1 MYRDKDLA
9 ILFELFGEE
18 NEYIYDHYI
27 NKANT
32 LTELHQYDSA
42 FTTLIKRWKIQ
53 QIYNIQ
59 LESLWLR
66 LKFLLLPGRWIR
78 RIVVLNR
85 HADLRDRLIEERDK
99 EGLLT
104 LHRNYHNDELKKAN
118 TRLWQQAVE
127 RKRATVRCDYCLL
140 PGDFVRGMHLLLFI

>member
-42 FTTLIKRWKIQ
+42 FYYINKAVEDQ

-66 LKFLLLPGRWIR
+66 LKFMLLPGRWIR
-78 RIVVLNR
+78 HI
-85 HADLRDRLIEERDK
+85 I
-99 EGLLT
+99 
-104 LHRNYHNDELKKAN
+104 
-118 TRLWQQAVE
+118 
-127 RKRATVRCDYCLL
+127 
-140 PGDFVRGMHLLLFI
+140 I